1 MNCEM
6 SKEYIMKYFDGE
18 RNDIDEAQFKQH
30 LKTCNSCNDEFNCME
45 EIFKTL
51 ETQTEIEPP
60 DNFEAMVME
69 KVDAI
74 EQQRSEKY
82 SKRIVILYNL
92 ATMISIILLL
102 VFVADL
108 KQVSV
113 FNAFIT
119 IGEYFSSFSSATSA
133 VFGVVNDIFRLIGG
147 ALYVVF
153 DVAFSIFKSYYYV
166 FLTLAAMLFAIQRLL
181 NYVGTQSGRVTK

>member
-18 RNDIDEAQFKQH
+18 RNDIEEAQFRQH
-30 LKTCNSCNDEFNCME
+30 LKACGSCSDEFNCMA
-45 EIFKTL
+45 EIFQAL

-69 KVDAI
+69 KVGVI
-74 EQQRSEKY
+74 EQQRSERY
-82 SKRIVILYNL
+82 SKRIVLLYNL
-92 ATMISIILLL
+92 ATVISILALLI
-102 VFVADL
+102 FVADL

-113 FNAFIT
+113 FNAFVK

-133 VFGVVNDIFRLIGG
+133 VLGVVSDIFRLIGG

-153 DVAFSIFKSYYYV
+153 EVAFSIFKSYYYV
-166 FLTLAAMLFAIQRLL
+166 FLTLAVMLIAIQRLL
-181 NYVGTQSGRVTK
+181 NYVGLQSRRVTK